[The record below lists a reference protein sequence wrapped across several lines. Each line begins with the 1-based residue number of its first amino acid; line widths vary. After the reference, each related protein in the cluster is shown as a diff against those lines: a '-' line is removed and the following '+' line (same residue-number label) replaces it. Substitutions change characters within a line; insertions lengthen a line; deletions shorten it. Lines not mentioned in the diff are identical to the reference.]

1 MSGRGLALTDRSDGP
16 SRRSSDIPGP
26 HAIGQPGRIYAAH
39 RMNCNTASSTPTIF
53 LVEDDDNLRRSLEWF
68 LVSHGYRVKA
78 SASIAQA
85 MENYEPKSHGCLVL
99 DVNLPEGTGLDL
111 LKLFAEEG
119 GNHPFVI
126 MTAYGRVPMAVEA
139 MKLGAVDFLEKPFEH
154 DTLLIR
160 VREAIEKDIRTRQQ
174 TAHVDELRELIN
186 RLGSREWQIAKL
198 VARGNTSKEIAVQLG
213 IKPKTVES
221 HRRNLFLKLQ
231 VATAT
236 EASALIARAQ
246 SLADQGL
253 LRLPD

>member
-1 MSGRGLALTDRSDGP
+1 MS
-16 SRRSSDIPGP
+16 
-26 HAIGQPGRIYAAH
+26 
-39 RMNCNTASSTPTIF
+39 NKPTIF
-53 LVEDDDNLRRSLEWF
+53 LVEDDDSLRSSLEWF

-111 LKLFAEEG
+111 LKLFAEKG

-154 DTLLIR
+154 DTLHVR
-160 VREAIEKDIRTRQQ
+160 VREALEKDIKMRQQ
-174 TAHVDELRELIN
+174 TAHVDEVRERIK
-186 RLGSREWQIAKL
+186 RLGSREWQIAIM
-198 VARGNTSKEIAVQLG
+198 VAAGNSSKEIAAQLG
-213 IKPKTVES
+213 IKPKTVET

-246 SLADQGL
+246 SLAEQDL
-253 LRLPD
+253 LRLPE

>member
-1 MSGRGLALTDRSDGP
+1 MS
-16 SRRSSDIPGP
+16 
-26 HAIGQPGRIYAAH
+26 
-39 RMNCNTASSTPTIF
+39 NKPTIF
-53 LVEDDDNLRRSLEWF
+53 LVEDDDSLRSSLEWF
-68 LVSHGYRVKA
+68 LATHGYRVKA

-85 MENYEPKSHGCLVL
+85 IENYEPKSHGCLVL

-111 LKLFAEEG
+111 LKLFAEKG

-154 DTLLIR
+154 DTLHVR
-160 VREAIEKDIRTRQQ
+160 VREALEKDIKMRQQ
-174 TAHVDELRELIN
+174 TAQVDEVRERIK
-186 RLGSREWQIAKL
+186 RLGSREWQIAIM
-198 VARGNTSKEIAVQLG
+198 VAAGNSSKEIAAQLG
-213 IKPKTVES
+213 IKPKTVET

-246 SLADQGL
+246 SLAEQDL
-253 LRLPD
+253 LSLPE